1 MHWGGSDANA
11 AGNAGAIYGGL
22 KDTFNGMDETIR
34 QAVFSVIEKIKVK
47 ASQEIQANGG
57 SWNCEAG
64 EIMKSCNLINSVKA
78 DIEKEAFA
86 KQKKRRHLYID
97 KHMFKC
103 HNNLF

>member
-1 MHWGGSDANA
+1 MHWGVSDANA

-22 KDTFNGMDETIR
+22 KDTLNGMDETIR
-34 QAVFSVIEKIKVK
+34 QAVFSVIERIKVK
-47 ASQEIQANGG
+47 ASQKIQANAG

-86 KQKKRRHLYID
+86 KQKSDATCI
-97 KHMFKC
+97 
-103 HNNLF
+103 